1 MSASRPDDVAALHQ
15 LIVARFQQDF
25 IEAELFL
32 AWSAQQLRGEVFA
45 NCEVLEER
53 ADEEG
58 AFFRV
63 RGGRDTVEALR
74 AQIARA

>member
-1 MSASRPDDVAALHQ
+1 
-15 LIVARFQQDF
+15 
-25 IEAELFL
+25 
-32 AWSAQQLRGEVFA
+32 
-45 NCEVLEER
+45 VLEER